1 VLCQTAHY
9 QASHP
14 HLPICFLSST
24 TLRVNAYW
32 FLSLALSLTC
42 ALIATLVKQWGRRFL
57 QEVNRHP
64 AAYKRARIRSF
75 LFQGLQ
81 TFKMPVV
88 VDAVLTLLHVSLSL
102 FFIGSV
108 EFLYPINHLLAYILL
123 FVFCCLDVAVRHDHC
138 GTILLSTLSVP
149 NAVVSPVVAHA
160 RAVAAGI
167 AIKASAV
174 VPCSRL
180 HTRQAPLAPAPCHG
194 YAARNMGGRSC
205 KRA

>member
-1 VLCQTAHY
+1 M
-9 QASHP
+9 
-14 HLPICFLSST
+14 
-24 TLRVNAYW
+24 
-32 FLSLALSLTC
+32 TC
-42 ALIATLVKQWGRRFL
+42 ALIATLVQQWGRRFL

-88 VDAVLTLLHVSLSL
+88 VDAVPTLLHVSLSL

-160 RAVAAGI
+160 RAVAASIALHASAVAACI